1 MSKSVHQFTISAAFA
16 LLCAAPA
23 AHAELYKW
31 VDSKG
36 KVHYSSSKVEAGQA
50 QVEELKYS
58 AAPAPSTAGPA
69 PVPTWK
75 LQEDEYK
82 KRQEANRQP
91 GNEPGRSRPKS
102 AGSYGG
108 SQLETDK
115 TRCALARDVKS
126 GAATLTNGNK
136 TDAAGRA
143 TADNDIK
150 TFCR

>member
-1 MSKSVHQFTISAAFA
+1 MSKSIHQFTVAAA
-16 LLCAAPA
+16 LVLLCAAPG

-36 KVHYSSSKVEAGQA
+36 KVHYSSSKEAAGQA
-50 QVEELKYS
+50 RVEELRYS

-75 LQEDEYK
+75 LQEEEYK
-82 KRQEANRQP
+82 KRISPQS
-91 GNEPGRSRPKS
+91 GNELTRPRPKS

-108 SQLETDK
+108 NQLETDK

-126 GAATLTNGNK
+126 GVATLNNGNK
-136 TDAAGRA
+136 TDDAARA
-143 TADNDIK
+143 TAENDIK
-150 TFCR
+150 AFCR

>member
-1 MSKSVHQFTISAAFA
+1 MSAALV

-36 KVHYSSSKVEAGQA
+36 KVHYSSSKEEAGQA
-50 QVEELKYS
+50 QVKELQYSSAPPPS
-58 AAPAPSTAGPA
+58 AAAGPA
-69 PVPTWK
+69 TVPTWK

-82 KRQEANRQP
+82 KRQAALRQAAP
-91 GNEPGRSRPKS
+91 QVASTGPKS

-108 SQLETDK
+108 SQLETDA

-126 GAATLTNGNK
+126 GAAKLTNGSK

-150 TFCR
+150 AFCR